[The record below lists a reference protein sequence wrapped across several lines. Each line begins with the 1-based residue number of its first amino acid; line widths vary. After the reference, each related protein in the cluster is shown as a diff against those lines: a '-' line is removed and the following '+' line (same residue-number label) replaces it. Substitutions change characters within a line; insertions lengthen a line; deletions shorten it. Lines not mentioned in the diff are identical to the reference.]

1 MQAVLEQGLR
11 IPEDVA
17 IIGCGNVLY
26 ASALR
31 VPLSS
36 VNQESENMGEH
47 AAQLVLEM
55 VGPEAKQEAREIRMR
70 PTLVA
75 RTSTLGSSAP

>member
-1 MQAVLEQGLR
+1 MQAILERGLR

-17 IIGCGNVLY
+17 IVGCGNVLY

-36 VNQESENMGEH
+36 VNQESETMGEY
-47 AAQLVLEM
+47 AAKMVLELVNGDAKSEPREM
-55 VGPEAKQEAREIRMR
+55 RLRPE
-70 PTLVA
+70 LVVRA
-75 RTSTLGSSAP
+75 STNL